1 MTDRLYYRDSYL
13 TRFQARVVDANPERT
28 RVYLDRTAFY
38 PTSGGQPFDTGTLG
52 GVTVTDVIDEGE
64 RIAHVTAEPVV
75 RIEVEGMIDEARR
88 FDHMRQHTGQHLLS
102 AVFIEMLE
110 APTVSFH
117 LGADACTI
125 DIQREAL
132 SADNVRA
139 VEKRAN
145 DLVMENR
152 QVAVGF
158 RAAADDLGLRKATDR
173 TGEVRV
179 VTIAGLDRSACGGTH
194 VRATGEIGPILIRK
208 LDRIRGIVRLE
219 FLCGTRAIARARADF
234 DALAGVCRVL
244 SCPLDEAPAHVSA
257 QRERLQIAEKSRARL
272 AVEVARIEGRE
283 LWRNTE
289 PRPSGRRIAVR
300 NVPAVTEEVRILA
313 QSFVAGESACFIA
326 LASDPPGILLAASAD
341 SGIHA
346 GNVLKAALAKH
357 GGRGGGNAVLA
368 QGSVPSREDVEKV
381 RANIEAQ
388 LS

>member
-13 TRFQARVVDANPERT
+13 TRFQARVVDTNPERT

-64 RIAHVTAEPVV
+64 RIAHVTAAPVEDD
-75 RIEVEGMIDEARR
+75 EVECAIDEARR

-102 AVFIEMLE
+102 AVFIEVLD

-125 DIQREAL
+125 DIQRDAL
-132 SADNVRA
+132 NAEEVRA

-145 DLVMENR
+145 ELVMENR
-152 QVAVGF
+152 PVTVEFRVA
-158 RAAADDLGLRKATDR
+158 AEDLGLRKATDR

-208 LDRIRGIVRLE
+208 LDRIRGIVRVE
-219 FLCGTRAIARARADF
+219 FLCGGRAIARARADF
-234 DALAGVCRVL
+234 DALAGVCRVF
-244 SCPLDEAPAHVSA
+244 SCPLDEAPTQASG
-257 QRERLQIAEKSRARL
+257 QQERLQTAEKSRARL
-272 AVEVARIEGRE
+272 AGELARIEGRE
-283 LWRNTE
+283 LWRSTE
-289 PRPSGRRIAVR
+289 PRASGRRIAVR
-300 NVPAVTEEVRILA
+300 NVPALTEEVRVLA
-313 QSFVAGESACFIA
+313 QSFVASEAACFIA
-326 LASDPPGILLAASAD
+326 LASGPPGILLAASVD

-346 GNVLKAALAKH
+346 GNVLKAALVKH

-368 QGSVPSREDVEKV
+368 QGSVPSREQLEEV
-381 RANIEAQ
+381 RADIETE